1 VFEFYKNLKLK
12 TENNM
17 QQKIKIILVDD
28 HKMFREGLKFLLSK
42 IHTTEVIAE
51 AENGE
56 QLLELL
62 KSITPDMVLMDIN
75 MPKMNGIEAT
85 HLARSENPELKVIA
99 LSMNGDEGS
108 YYQMIQAGANG
119 FVLKQS
125 GSEELEEAI
134 DTVMK
139 GNDFFSPELMKNII
153 LNMSAS
159 KKAEPKNEISNVLFT
174 EREHEILQLIC
185 QGLSIKEI
193 ADKLFISP
201 RTVEGHK
208 ARIMEKMGA
217 TNASNLILLA
227 IKNKLIEI

>member
-1 VFEFYKNLKLK
+1 MP
-12 TENNM
+12 M
-17 QQKIKIILVDD
+17 QEKIKIILVDD

-42 IHTTEVIAE
+42 IKTIEVIAE

-56 QLLELL
+56 QFIEKL
-62 KSITPDMVLMDIN
+62 KKTAPDLVLIDIN
-75 MPKMNGIEAT
+75 MPIMNGIEAT
-85 HLARSENPELKVIA
+85 QIARSENPGLKVIA
-99 LSMNGDEGS
+99 LSMNGDESS

-125 GSEELEEAI
+125 GSDELEEAI
-134 DTVMK
+134 QTVMN
-139 GNDFFSPELMKNII
+139 GNDFFSPELLKNII
-153 LNMSAS
+153 LNISAS
-159 KKAEPKNEISNVLFT
+159 KKQEANNPMKNVIFT
-174 EREHEILQLIC
+174 DREQETLQLIC

-217 TNASNLILLA
+217 TNSSNLIIMA
-227 IKNKLIEI
+227 IKNKFIQI

>member
-1 VFEFYKNLKLK
+1 
-12 TENNM
+12 M
-17 QQKIKIILVDD
+17 QEKIKIILVDD

-42 IHTTEVIAE
+42 INTIEVIAE

-56 QLLELL
+56 QFMELL
-62 KSITPDMVLMDIN
+62 KKMSPDLVLMDIN
-75 MPKMNGIEAT
+75 MPKINGIEAT
-85 HLARSENPELKVIA
+85 KLARSENKDLKVIA
-99 LSMNGDEGS
+99 LSMNGDESS

-134 DTVMK
+134 ETVMK

-153 LNMSAS
+153 VNMGAS
-159 KKAEPKNEISNVLFT
+159 KKAEPKSEISNVLFT
-174 EREHEILQLIC
+174 DRERETLQLIC

-193 ADKLFISP
+193 ADKLYISP
-201 RTVEGHK
+201 RTVEGYK

-217 TNASNLILLA
+217 TNASNLIILA